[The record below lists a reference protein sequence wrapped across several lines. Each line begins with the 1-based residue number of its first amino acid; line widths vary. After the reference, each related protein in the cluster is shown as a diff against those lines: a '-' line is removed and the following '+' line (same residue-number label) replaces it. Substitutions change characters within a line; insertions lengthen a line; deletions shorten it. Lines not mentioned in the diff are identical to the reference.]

1 MEDYSVKVI
10 VAAHKPYEMPSDTMY
25 LPVHV
30 GAAGKDSIGYQRDD
44 EGENI
49 SNLNPYFCEL
59 TGFYWAWKNLSED
72 YIGLV
77 HYRRLFMMNGHI
89 LTENDIRPYLG
100 KIKVFTPTKRRYYIE
115 TLKSHYDHTHYPEHL
130 KVTRKTVE
138 MLYPEYLSAY
148 DKAVNR
154 TWGYMFN
161 MMIIDRT
168 LLDDYCTWL
177 FKILDDVFEQIDT
190 TDYPA
195 FTKRYIGRMSEILF
209 NVWLEKKITTGE
221 IKKSEVMELECN
233 VEENWP
239 VKIPAFLKA
248 KFFGK
253 KYEGSF

>member
-10 VAAHKPYEMPSDTMY
+10 VATHKPYEMPSDKLY

-30 GAAGKDSIGYQRDD
+30 GAAGKESIGYQRDD
-44 EGENI
+44 EGDNI

-59 TGFYWAWKNLSED
+59 TGFYWAWKNLKED

-77 HYRRLFMMNGHI
+77 HYRRLFTMNGRT
-89 LTENDIRPYLG
+89 LTESDIKPYLG
-100 KIKVFTPTKRRYYIE
+100 KIKVFTPCKRRYYIE

-130 KVTRKTVE
+130 KVIRNTVE
-138 MLYPEYLSAY
+138 RLYPEYLDSY

-168 LLDDYCTWL
+168 LLNDYCTWL
-177 FKILDDVFEQIDT
+177 FNILDDVFKQIDT
-190 TDYPA
+190 TNYPVFA
-195 FTKRYIGRMSEILF
+195 KRYVGRMSEILF
-209 NVWLEKKITTGE
+209 NVWIEKKLSAGE
-221 IKKSEVMELECN
+221 IKKSEIMELECN
-233 VEENWP
+233 VEEKWL

>member
-1 MEDYSVKVI
+1 MNKSIKVI
-10 VAAHKPYEMPSDTMY
+10 VATHKPYEMPTDKMY
-25 LPVHV
+25 LPIHV
-30 GAAGKDSIGYQRDD
+30 GAAGNESIGYQRDD

-49 SNLNPYFCEL
+49 SNLNPYYCEL

-77 HYRRLFMMNGHI
+77 HYRRLFMMKGHI
-89 LTENDIRPYLG
+89 LTETDIRPYLG

-130 KVTRKTVE
+130 KATRKTVE

-168 LLDDYCTWL
+168 LLDNYCTWL
-177 FKILDDVFEQIDT
+177 FKILDDVFEQIDI

-209 NVWLEKKITTGE
+209 NVWLEKKLSTGE

-233 VEENWP
+233 VEENWLI
-239 VKIPAFLKA
+239 KIPAFLKA